1 MANVFFDPGKA
12 RAEKV
17 QQLFSA
23 IARRYD
29 LINDLQSFRLH
40 RRWKKRLVGLAN
52 VRVGETALDLCCGT
66 GDIAFALAEN
76 GADVVGVDFSDAM
89 LAVAENKSANRQSPI
104 ANPQFLRGDALNIPF
119 PDKSFD
125 AVTIGYGLR
134 NLADWKLGLK
144 EMCRV
149 AKPGARIVSLEF
161 GKPDNAAWRKIY
173 FCYLRFPVPLFGRL
187 FCKNAEAYAYIL
199 QSLKNFPAQN
209 GIAAA
214 MRELKLENVRVQNF
228 FGGVMSINY
237 GVKRKP

>member
-40 RRWKKRLVGLAN
+40 RRWKRKLVDLAN
-52 VRVGETALDLCCGT
+52 IRSGETALDLCCGT
-66 GDIAFALAEN
+66 GDIAFALAEKS
-76 GADVVGVDFSDAM
+76 ADVTGVDFSNAM
-89 LAVAENKSANRQSPI
+89 LAI
-104 ANPQFLRGDALNIPF
+104 AGARSKPCSVNPKFLRGDALNIPF
-119 PDKSFD
+119 PDNSFD

-134 NLADWKLGLK
+134 NLAEWKLGLK

-173 FCYLRFPVPLFGRL
+173 FCYLRFAVPLFGKL
-187 FCKNAEAYAYIL
+187 FCRNAEAYAYIL
-199 QSLKNFPAQN
+199 ESLKNFPAQN

-214 MRELKLENVRVQNF
+214 MKELKLENVRVINF

-237 GVKRKP
+237 GEKRKS